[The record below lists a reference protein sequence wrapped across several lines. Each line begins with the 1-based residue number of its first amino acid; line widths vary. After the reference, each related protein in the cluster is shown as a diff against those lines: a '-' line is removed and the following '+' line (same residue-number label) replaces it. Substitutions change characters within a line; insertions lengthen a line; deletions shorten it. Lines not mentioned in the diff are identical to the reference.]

1 MTSTY
6 TANQGIEK
14 PGTGDQSGTWGA
26 TVNTNMDIIDRT
38 VSGVGAL
45 TLTGTTTTLTTTDGT
60 LTDGMYRVLVLGD
73 GGDLGGDN
81 TITLSPNDQD
91 KTYLVYNNLSA
102 NRSAIFTQGTGANA
116 TVQNGETAWIY
127 ADGAGG
133 GAVVRS
139 AVSSVKIAD
148 QDGDTQIQIEEGG
161 DDDDTIRFDLAGAE
175 DFTMTANT
183 FNVLS
188 GSDLNINSGGTI
200 TNAGTANGFG
210 ADAERA
216 MAGVL
221 QANANFVDQVIFGP
235 SVDGVAWNG
244 AWSKASVFSSLMLAT
259 IEDEGSNTEIN
270 IWDLTEQT
278 TGVISTTPLAT
289 VDLSAAATPTSI
301 AAAMGYLIV
310 GSEDGIA
317 IIDPHSGAW
326 AERTIGWPRTLST
339 SSTPPLGSNAVSMVA
354 AAVAGTSTFDPR
366 TGGFLP
372 TFAALFASGDA
383 KTGSVIMGNG
393 NVWDIL
399 QAAPATG
406 VIGFHDYDLIWP
418 RNATDTRRWEV
429 ERIDADFN
437 SYRGDSYQDIVWP
450 QGFAATTAFSASGI
464 HSAWASTSG
473 TTFRLKGDNVYLTGM
488 ASITR
493 AYNTGYLVGDIRG
506 AWLANSKTV
515 DRSYKA
521 NTLTENGTVTEGAVE
536 SSAELNGYSGFS
548 TSNYLSRAS
557 DADWDVIGTGAF
569 SVSIWAKTAGN
580 SAKEAY
586 VTWSNA
592 GQTVEVRV
600 HLDTGGNID
609 VLVDGATAQVGIT
622 GTRVIDDGAWHK
634 IDLVNVSSTERH
646 LYIDGTIDASDTTD
660 TGSISDSGNMP
671 LRIGLTTP
679 GTSFPATSSTLS
691 LARFSLYA
699 PPASLV
705 RQMYDGEKGMFVASA
720 ECLLQSGST
729 DAVLDVNVDPLSS
742 KVLVTQTDAIT
753 VFDGLA
759 IDSKPTVNS
768 GASEKGKLWGALR
781 AEQNSANA
789 YVTAPATDQR
799 QVNEVVR
806 GLASDLPAGVDL
818 SKAKAWV
825 VQNSN
830 TSSPNVYSSYNI
842 ESVTLDSTG
851 IYKVTFAVPFGGP
864 AGTSNVAWAGFA
876 SANYYDYT
884 SINVSTFVSTNKF
897 AQVTTHYH
905 DGVNYNS
912 KFMAVFF
919 GELANE

>member
-1 MTSTY
+1 MPWSGGAFTRTNGVHTGATLWAQDRDAGTKILAARHDTHDQDLATGINSTLEKSGSNAATGNLNIGSNRL
-6 TANQGIEK
+6 TAVAD
-14 PGTGDQSGTWGA
+14 GTAKTDAA
-26 TVNTNMDIIDRT
+26 TVN
-38 VSGVGAL
+38 
-45 TLTGTTTTLTTTDGT
+45 
-60 LTDGMYRVLVLGD
+60 
-73 GGDLGGDN
+73 
-81 TITLSPNDQD
+81 
-91 KTYLVYNNLSA
+91 
-102 NRSAIFTQGTGANA
+102 
-116 TVQNGETAWIY
+116 
-127 ADGAGG
+127 
-133 GAVVRS
+133 
-139 AVSSVKIAD
+139 
-148 QDGDTQIQIEEGG
+148 QIQSNAPAFQAS
-161 DDDDTIRFDLAGAE
+161 DT
-175 DFTMTANT
+175 
-183 FNVLS
+183 
-188 GSDLNINSGGTI
+188 
-200 TNAGTANGFG
+200 GTANAHVIALSPAITAYAAGQKITFKSG
-210 ADAERA
+210 SASTGASTLNVNTVGVKALKKLHDQDIASGDIESGSIVTAVYDGTNFQVTSQLASEPADAGA
-216 MAGVL
+216 AYAGVL

-235 SVDGVAWNG
+235 SIDGTAWNG
-244 AWSKASVFSSLMLAT
+244 AWSKAGVYSSLMLAT

-270 IWDLTEQT
+270 IWDLTEET
-278 TGVISTTPLAT
+278 AGVISTTPLAT

-301 AAAMGYLIV
+301 AAAMGYIIV

-339 SSTPPLGSNAVSMVA
+339 TSTPPLGSNAVSMVA
-354 AAVAGTSTFDPR
+354 AAVAGVSTFDPR
-366 TGGFLP
+366 TGGSLP

-383 KTGSVIMGNG
+383 KTGSVIKNDG

-406 VIGFHDYDLIWP
+406 VIGFQDGDVVWP
-418 RNATDTRRWEV
+418 RSATDTRRWEV
-429 ERIDADFN
+429 ARMTADMN
-437 SYRGDSYQDIVWP
+437 SYQGDTYWYSNSAP
-450 QGFAATTAFSASGI
+450 QGFAATTAFSASGN
-464 HSAWASTSG
+464 HSAAASTSG
-473 TTFRLKGDNVYLTGM
+473 FVYRVAVSDDFDVGI

-493 AYNTGYLVGDIRG
+493 AYNTGFLVGYVVA

-557 DADWDVIGTGAF
+557 DADWDALGTGAF

-592 GQTVEVRV
+592 GQTVEVRL

-609 VLVDGATAQVGIT
+609 VLVDGASAQTGIT

-634 IDLVNVSSTERH
+634 IDLVNVSSTERY
-646 LYIDGTIDASDTTD
+646 LYIDGTIDGSNTTD
-660 TGSISDSGNMP
+660 SGSISDSGNMP

-691 LARFSLYA
+691 LARLSTTA
-699 PPASLV
+699 PSAALV
-705 RQMYDGEKGMFVASA
+705 RKTYDAEKPLFVASA

-753 VFDGLA
+753 IFDGLVV
-759 IDSKPTVNS
+759 DSKPTVNS

-799 QVNEVVR
+799 QVNEMVR
-806 GLASDLPAGVDL
+806 GLASDLPKGADL
-818 SKAKAWV
+818 SKAKAWIYFE
-825 VQNSN
+825 NGTTISA
-830 TSSPNVYSSYNI
+830 SYNI
-842 ESVTLDSTG
+842 KAFNNHGTGDLSVDFG
-851 IYKVTFAVPFGGP
+851 VPFKSDNYVAVSMAANRAGSSGG
-864 AGTSNVAWAGFA
+864 AIIKTTSDTKGQTASNCGFGWSYFNDTYTNEDGYVA
-876 SANYYDYT
+876 
-884 SINVSTFVSTNKF
+884 
-897 AQVTTHYH
+897 
-905 DGVNYNS
+905 
-912 KFMAVFF
+912 FF
-919 GELANE
+919 GELENE